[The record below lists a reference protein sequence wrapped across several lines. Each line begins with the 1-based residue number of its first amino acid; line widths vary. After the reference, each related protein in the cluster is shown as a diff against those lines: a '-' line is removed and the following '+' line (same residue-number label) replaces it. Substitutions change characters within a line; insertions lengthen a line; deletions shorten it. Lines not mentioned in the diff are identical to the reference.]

1 MFLNLYP
8 DSLHA
13 HLPGLQTWPIPEW
26 CSWGAMGSAISRH
39 AAPMECRAAVLHDS
53 FQVSS
58 QYFSPLPDDM
68 RNINTALW
76 TITRTGATANV
87 GKEAWRGIGC
97 PFLSTMAVFAFSR
110 QARACVI
117 QSSHSKSSL
126 QSHTR
131 LLQNKTKPKH
141 LSVCGDLSVYR
152 HNQGYTAAGPC
163 SPGPE
168 QPLNNTSA
176 AAVQGSGNSQRPGR
190 MRSACLK
197 LGCAPALCA
206 ANRMRLC

>member
-68 RNINTALW
+68 RNINTAL
-76 TITRTGATANV
+76 
-87 GKEAWRGIGC
+87 
-97 PFLSTMAVFAFSR
+97 
-110 QARACVI
+110 
-117 QSSHSKSSL
+117 
-126 QSHTR
+126 
-131 LLQNKTKPKH
+131 
-141 LSVCGDLSVYR
+141 
-152 HNQGYTAAGPC
+152 
-163 SPGPE
+163 
-168 QPLNNTSA
+168 
-176 AAVQGSGNSQRPGR
+176 
-190 MRSACLK
+190 
-197 LGCAPALCA
+197 
-206 ANRMRLC
+206 